1 MSGQSEIRGI
11 IDNLIAQ
18 IIYDA
23 LYNSSKDIDDIKKM
37 AMASLCLNQELLENI
52 KEFSTSGKRV
62 HHKSNSPNV
71 HVDGR
76 IRKCTI
82 QPSNFISFKLH
93 SRYRKRCH
101 FRQ

>member
-37 AMASLCLNQELLENI
+37 AVASLYLNQELLESI
-52 KEFSTSGKRV
+52 KASELHGKRV
-62 HHKSNSPNV
+62 HYKPSSPYV
-71 HVDGR
+71 HGYRR
-76 IRKCTI
+76 IKKCTM
-82 QPSNFISFKLH
+82 QSSNFISFKLH
-93 SRYRKRCH
+93 SRYRKR
-101 FRQ
+101 RA